1 MSSDQDSP
9 HDLLQSLER
18 SMRRGV
24 EAIPVSPPISYDQ
37 MRSFA
42 IEQLRETGRTSSMIE
57 LSCLIKPSFFEQHVK
72 LRLPK
77 KMPRAKEERIEG
89 MVRELE
95 LAITWHIL
103 ASYPASMVLYLFVDS
118 TISRLVLHEELKAKH
133 EQIEEAT
140 KQARKKGGKNSDKGY
155 KDTPRL
161 LRLAIRFLRTMAP
174 PDKWQYK
181 IHATERIGERLS
193 EIAYKY
199 KGKINVALS
208 AETWIEKVD
217 LLIRNDPRA
226 LEVCRRYA
234 HERFTKR
241 LSQTSR

>member
-1 MSSDQDSP
+1 
-9 HDLLQSLER
+9 
-18 SMRRGV
+18 
-24 EAIPVSPPISYDQ
+24 
-37 MRSFA
+37 
-42 IEQLRETGRTSSMIE
+42 MIE

-77 KMPRAKEERIEG
+77 KMPTAKVKRIEG

-95 LAITWHIL
+95 QAITWHIL
-103 ASYPASMVLYLFVDS
+103 ASYPASMVHDLFVDS
-118 TISRLVLHEELKAKH
+118 TISRLVLHDELRAKH
-133 EQIEEAT
+133 EQIEEAA

-174 PDKWQYK
+174 PEKWRYK
-181 IHATERIGERLS
+181 RHATENIGERLS
-193 EIAYKY
+193 EIAHKY

-208 AETWIEKVD
+208 EETWIDKVD

-234 HERFTKR
+234 HERFIKR
-241 LSQTSR
+241 LSQPSR